1 MAAGGAAQIF
11 EMDAHHRFRFQV
23 GSPINVSGES
33 EGLEM
38 ASLVSTRDALPTHNT
53 NASFAPNKH
62 ATVATEGDDF
72 FKVRA
77 LAHTSHTSDLSPLS
91 AVASFPLLIT
101 YQQAT
106 ITLLLQATIASLL
119 QGTTHPLCVAGGV
132 RPRFRPWRRR
142 WQQHPL
148 ALQRSVDRITPFH
161 RLALERSVS
170 GGAFPDHQCRC
181 HQT

>member
-11 EMDAHHRFRFQV
+11 ETDAHHRFRFQI
-23 GSPINVSGES
+23 GSLINVSGES

-38 ASLVSTRDALPTHNT
+38 ASLVSTRDAFPTHNT

-101 YQQAT
+101 YHQAT

-132 RPRFRPWRRR
+132 RPRFQPWRRR
-142 WQQHPL
+142 
-148 ALQRSVDRITPFH
+148 
-161 RLALERSVS
+161 
-170 GGAFPDHQCRC
+170 
-181 HQT
+181 

>member
-1 MAAGGAAQIF
+1 MAVGGAAQIF

-77 LAHTSHTSDLSPLS
+77 LAHTSHTSDLSPRS
-91 AVASFPLLIT
+91 AIASFPLLIT
-101 YQQAT
+101 YH
-106 ITLLLQATIASLL
+106 QATIALVTPSNNCFI
-119 QGTTHPLCVAGGV
+119 TTRNNSPLVC
-132 RPRFRPWRRR
+132 RRR
-142 WQQHPL
+142 GPSTIPAMEETVAATSIGSAVQCGQDY
-148 ALQRSVDRITPFH
+148 SVPSTG
-161 RLALERSVS
+161 S
-170 GGAFPDHQCRC
+170 GAQCVRWC
-181 HQT
+181 VP